1 MAARDMGANEKV
13 WIEGFRRN
21 LVHEDGETSMR
32 PSAETAAELRTLMN
46 ES

>member
-21 LVHEDGETSMR
+21 LVHKDGETSMR
-32 PSAETAAELRTLMN
+32 PVGRDGGRAAYADE
-46 ES
+46 

>member
-21 LVHEDGETSMR
+21 LVHKDGETTMR
-32 PSAETAAELRTLMN
+32 PSAETAGGCVR
-46 ES
+46 